1 MNPEGDKKGKTFPIN
16 SNFTLNRN
24 EIKLKRW

>member
-1 MNPEGDKKGKTFPIN
+1 MNPEGDKKGKTFSIN
-16 SNFTLNRN
+16 SNIKFIRN